1 MRFTAQPGMFCLN
14 EEGKK
19 TPPDFRP
26 LWAKAGGVFFNYLA
40 IGLAFLPI
48 L

>member
-1 MRFTAQPGMFCLN
+1 MRFTAQPGMCCLN

-19 TPPDFRP
+19 YTASFRRK
-26 LWAKAGGVFFNYLA
+26 LKSGGVFFNYLA